1 MDNDVIEKILKVI
14 KNAQKD
20 MISYKNNIEKLKSE
34 LELSIDTS
42 IAEITE
48 LIEDIEVPVPIL
60 NEIKTYM
67 SALKEEISKIKENKP
82 EVLQ

>member
-20 MISYKNNIEKLKSE
+20 MISYKNNIEKLKAE